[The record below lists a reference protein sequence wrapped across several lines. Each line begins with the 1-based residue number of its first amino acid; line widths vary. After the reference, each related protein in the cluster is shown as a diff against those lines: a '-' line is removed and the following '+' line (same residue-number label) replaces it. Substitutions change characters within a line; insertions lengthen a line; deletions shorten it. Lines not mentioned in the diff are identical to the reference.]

1 MKFYDCFYKS
11 DFMKSDKSDKN
22 LKILNPELFTVWL
35 KSMKCV
41 YDIRIELKHR
51 NLNSLYDSIKNHGEI
66 EK

>member
-1 MKFYDCFYKS
+1 
-11 DFMKSDKSDKN
+11 MKSDKSDKN